1 MSTPP
6 INVGINNSDSICWL
20 STLLQMLIHLPEF
33 PLLMEQ
39 ANDSLNE
46 IVSDAIIQSE
56 QFKKM
61 KLIIN
66 TLCKILTELSGRR
79 LVYDLSQTDYD
90 IIMSILLPNQIKGAF
105 QDFEEPLQLFFG
117 KIDDLLVLLKGTSS
131 EPITKLIEIIQLIKL
146 RFLLYSTS
154 QVIECV
160 DSSQPPKIL
169 PQEELTILK
178 FIKMNTP
185 EIISVEELLTLSQNP
200 MLTSMDIGS
209 IDYCTRIDNYKLS
222 NKNKYLLIGLN
233 NYSKKHIYINPIISI
248 NKEETDKSVV
258 KKHYINNGLIC
269 YNNYH
274 YYYVSF
280 SDKGIP
286 QYEYNDDNVSEIMN
300 SSLIYNQAIMAIY
313 VLYEGT
319 ELEQYKEL
327 MTINYGLFKESF
339 QKTSDIEENK
349 KRKIKKKEIEKELHI
364 EKDKFSQLEDL
375 KLDIRL
381 SGDNTETL
389 IQPTTVEKSKKIYRY
404 FFNSLPSIPIGK
416 SIILSISDKELY
428 DLFYMGDSMKQKY
441 NKSIELNTQE
451 FKTTFNNDTKSTDKE
466 VDVENIYNTR
476 EQLFSTNK
484 KKIEEKYSMFY
495 YNTNDL

>member
-33 PLLMEQ
+33 PVLMEQ
-39 ANDSLNE
+39 ANDCLNE
-46 IVSDAIIQSE
+46 IDSDAIIQSE

-79 LVYDLSQTDYD
+79 FVYDLSQTDYD

-146 RFLLYSTS
+146 RFLLYSSS

-160 DSSQPPKIL
+160 DSSKPPKIL

-178 FIKMNTP
+178 FIKMDTP
-185 EIISVEELLTLSQNP
+185 DIISVEELLTLSQNP

-258 KKHYINNGLIC
+258 KKNYINNGLIC

-286 QYEYNDDNVSEIMN
+286 QYEYNDDEVSEIMN
-300 SSLIYNQAIMAIY
+300 SSLIYSQAIMAIY

-339 QKTSDIEENK
+339 QTTSDIEENK

-364 EKDKFSQLEDL
+364 EKDKYSQLEDL
-375 KLDIRL
+375 KLDIKL

-416 SIILSISDKELY
+416 SIILSIPDKELY

>member
-20 STLLQMLIHLPEF
+20 STLIQMLIHLPEF
-33 PLLMEQ
+33 PVLMVQ
-39 ANDSLNE
+39 ANDCLNNV
-46 IVSDAIIQSE
+46 VSEAIIQSE

-66 TLCKILTELSGRR
+66 TLCKILTDLSGRT
-79 LVYDLSQTDYD
+79 LVYDLSKTDYD
-90 IIMSILLPNQIKGAF
+90 IIMSILLPDQIKGAF

-117 KIDDLLVLLKGTSS
+117 RIDDLLGLLKGTSS
-131 EPITKLIEIIQLIKL
+131 ESITKLLEIIQLIKL
-146 RFLLYSTS
+146 RFLIYSTT
-154 QVIECV
+154 QVKVCV
-160 DSSQPPKIL
+160 DTSQPPKIL

-178 FIKMNTP
+178 FIKMDTP
-185 EIISVEELLTLSQNP
+185 DIICVEELIILSQKP

-209 IDYCTRIDNYKLS
+209 INYCTRLDNYKLS

-233 NYSKKHIYINPIISI
+233 NYLNKHIYINSIISI
-248 NKEETDKSVV
+248 NKEETDKSVIM
-258 KKHYINNGLIC
+258 KHYIINGLIC

-286 QYEYNDDNVSEIMN
+286 QYEYNDNDVSEVIN
-300 SSLIYNQAIMAIY
+300 ISLIYNQAIMIIY
-313 VLYEGT
+313 VPYEET
-319 ELEQYKEL
+319 EIEQYKEL
-327 MTINYGLFKESF
+327 MAINYRLFKESF
-339 QKTSDIEENK
+339 QTSSDIEENK
-349 KRKIKKKEIEKELHI
+349 KRNIKKKEIEKDLHI
-364 EKDKFSQLEDL
+364 EKDKFLQLEDL
-375 KLDIRL
+375 KLDIKL
-381 SGDNTETL
+381 SGDITESL

-416 SIILSISDKELY
+416 SIIQSIPDKELY

-441 NKSIELNTQE
+441 NKSIVLSTQE

-476 EQLFSTNK
+476 EQLFTTNK

>member
-33 PLLMEQ
+33 PVLMEQ
-39 ANDSLNE
+39 ANDCLNE
-46 IVSDAIIQSE
+46 IDSDAIIQSE

-160 DSSQPPKIL
+160 DSSKPPKIL

-178 FIKMNTP
+178 FIKMDTP
-185 EIISVEELLTLSQNP
+185 DIISVEELLTLSQNP
-200 MLTSMDIGS
+200 MLTSIDIGS

-258 KKHYINNGLIC
+258 KKHYIINGLIC

-286 QYEYNDDNVSEIMN
+286 QYEYNDDEVSEIMN
-300 SSLIYNQAIMAIY
+300 SSLIYSQAIMAIY

-349 KRKIKKKEIEKELHI
+349 KRKIKKKEIEKEIHI
-364 EKDKFSQLEDL
+364 EKNKYSQLEDL
-375 KLDIRL
+375 KLDIKL

-416 SIILSISDKELY
+416 SIILSIPDKELY

>member
-20 STLLQMLIHLPEF
+20 STLIQMLIHLPEF
-33 PLLMEQ
+33 PVLMEQ
-39 ANDSLNE
+39 ANDCLNE
-46 IVSDAIIQSE
+46 IDSDAIIQSE

-160 DSSQPPKIL
+160 DSSKPPKIL

-178 FIKMNTP
+178 FIKMDTP
-185 EIISVEELLTLSQNP
+185 DIISVEELLTLSQNP
-200 MLTSMDIGS
+200 MLTSIDIGS

-258 KKHYINNGLIC
+258 KKHYIINGLIC

-286 QYEYNDDNVSEIMN
+286 QYEYNDDDVSEIMN

-349 KRKIKKKEIEKELHI
+349 KRKIKKKEIEKEIHI
-364 EKDKFSQLEDL
+364 EKNKYSQLEDL
-375 KLDIRL
+375 KLDIKL

-416 SIILSISDKELY
+416 SIILSIPDKELY

-466 VDVENIYNTR
+466 VDVENIFNTR

>member
-33 PLLMEQ
+33 PVLMEQ
-39 ANDSLNE
+39 ANDCLNE
-46 IVSDAIIQSE
+46 IDSDAIIQSE

-66 TLCKILTELSGRR
+66 ILCKILTELSGRR
-79 LVYDLSQTDYD
+79 LVYDLSKTDYD

-160 DSSQPPKIL
+160 DSSKPPKIL

-178 FIKMNTP
+178 FIKMDTP
-185 EIISVEELLTLSQNP
+185 DIISVEELLTLSQNP
-200 MLTSMDIGS
+200 MQTSMDIGP

-286 QYEYNDDNVSEIMN
+286 QYEYNDDDVSEIMN

-349 KRKIKKKEIEKELHI
+349 KRKIKKKEIEKEIHI
-364 EKDKFSQLEDL
+364 EKNKYSQLEDL
-375 KLDIRL
+375 MLDIKL

-416 SIILSISDKELY
+416 SIIQSIPDKELY

>member
-20 STLLQMLIHLPEF
+20 STLIQMLIHLPEF
-33 PLLMEQ
+33 PVLMEQ
-39 ANDSLNE
+39 ANDCLNE
-46 IVSDAIIQSE
+46 IDSDAIIQSE

-160 DSSQPPKIL
+160 DSSKPPKIL

-178 FIKMNTP
+178 FIKMDTP
-185 EIISVEELLTLSQNP
+185 DIISVEELLTLSQNP
-200 MLTSMDIGS
+200 MLTSIDIGS

-286 QYEYNDDNVSEIMN
+286 QYEYNDDDVSEIMN

-349 KRKIKKKEIEKELHI
+349 KRKIKKKEIEKEIHI
-364 EKDKFSQLEDL
+364 EKNKYSQLEDL
-375 KLDIRL
+375 MLDIKL

-416 SIILSISDKELY
+416 SIILSIPDKELY

-466 VDVENIYNTR
+466 VDVENIFNTR